1 MSKTQKKMMAVVCLM
16 GGSVLTY
23 LAGHD
28 IHWGAGLVP
37 LVAYTVGV
45 FTIGAGIRGVLKG

>member
-1 MSKTQKKMMAVVCLM
+1 MNGTFEKLLTVFCLVL
-16 GGSVLTY
+16 GSVLTY

-28 IHWGAGLVP
+28 IYYMAGVVP

-45 FTIGAGIRGVLKG
+45 LIVGAGIRAVLKN

>member
-1 MSKTQKKMMAVVCLM
+1 MIEKLLTVFTLT

-28 IHWGAGLVP
+28 LYWMAGIVP

-45 FTIGAGIRGVLKG
+45 LVVGAGIRAILKAK